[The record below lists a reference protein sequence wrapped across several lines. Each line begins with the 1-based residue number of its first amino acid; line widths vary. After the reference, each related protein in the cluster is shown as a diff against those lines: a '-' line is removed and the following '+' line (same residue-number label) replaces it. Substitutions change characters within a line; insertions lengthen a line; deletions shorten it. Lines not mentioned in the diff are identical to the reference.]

1 MLTLVT
7 PEALSEYGKFWF
19 DDQVLYP
26 GYGETRDG
34 VVGIPPSRRGVD
46 QFGWLINSLLTPAK
60 TVWWKTTV
68 TRPEMGRFGV
78 KLEGSGKVRVFAIAN
93 PLLQALV
100 RPLHDWAMDVLR
112 LLPTDGTF
120 DQLRPL
126 RRLRGKKDLYSFDLK
141 AATDSFP
148 VDVTGSM
155 LIPFIGRE
163 AAQSW
168 VHIIPHI
175 GFVEHPIASTPALAH
190 LGLVGGADSGYL
202 LRHSASGISPLP
214 ILIWLAF
221 PEYGGMDC
229 YKLGMVR
236 QFIIER
242 VQPKDFNEDE
252 IDSIRTFYCDDEDN
266 MFERFLSSWVQM
278 HIFTFFHGM
287 LAFFSI
293 IAFPSRNFYLRQ

>member
-1 MLTLVT
+1 MDRSHWSKKLSLLPLDATAMLTLVT

-168 VHIIPHI
+168 VHIMC
-175 GFVEHPIASTPALAH
+175 AH
-190 LGLVGGADSGYL
+190 
-202 LRHSASGISPLP
+202 
-214 ILIWLAF
+214 
-221 PEYGGMDC
+221 
-229 YKLGMVR
+229 
-236 QFIIER
+236 
-242 VQPKDFNEDE
+242 
-252 IDSIRTFYCDDEDN
+252 
-266 MFERFLSSWVQM
+266 
-278 HIFTFFHGM
+278 
-287 LAFFSI
+287 
-293 IAFPSRNFYLRQ
+293 

>member
-7 PEALSEYGKFWF
+7 PEALSEYGRFWF

-34 VVGIPPSRRGVD
+34 AVGIPPSRRGVD
-46 QFGWLINSLLTPAK
+46 QFGWLINSLLTPVK

-78 KLEGSGKVRVFAIAN
+78 KLEGSGKVQVFAIAN
-93 PLLQALV
+93 PLLQALTAY
-100 RPLHDWAMDVLR
+100 RLH
-112 LLPTDGTF
+112 G
-120 DQLRPL
+120 
-126 RRLRGKKDLYSFDLK
+126 
-141 AATDSFP
+141 
-148 VDVTGSM
+148 
-155 LIPFIGRE
+155 
-163 AAQSW
+163 
-168 VHIIPHI
+168 
-175 GFVEHPIASTPALAH
+175 ASYLALAH
-190 LGLVGGADSGYL
+190 LGLVGGANSGYL

-221 PEYGGMDC
+221 PEYGDMDC

-242 VQPKDFNEDE
+242 VQPKDFNEYE